1 MSFTS
6 EIKSE
11 IIKKSINGLINQK
24 AFLAGFI
31 RSTGSLIRVGKDFGF
46 EYSIE
51 NKEISDFISDLF
63 YSVFGFFPS
72 QSGSEKD
79 WLNGSR
85 ERVTYQCVG
94 ERGISVLSE
103 LEILSKTKKRFDI
116 IIDLNVELL
125 KTEEAKRSFIKGVFL
140 GAGNVTLPKKT
151 KEKVTSTGYH
161 LELKFTSYRA
171 SSEFISLLES
181 FSINTRIIEKKE
193 HFLVYIK
200 SAESIKDFL
209 ALINTP
215 KAVLKLTDRI
225 IEKEIMNNVN
235 RAKNCD
241 LANVNKQLLAS
252 EKQINA
258 INLIE
263 KTFGLDY
270 LSNDLKETAIFRR
283 DNPEFTL
290 NELSDE
296 MGITKSCLNHRLR
309 KIISIAETV
318 TKD

>member
-11 IIKKSINGLINQK
+11 IIKKNINGTVNKK

-31 RSTGSLIRVGKDFGF
+31 RSTGSLIRVKKAFGF

-51 NKEISDFISDLF
+51 SQETAHFILEQF
-63 YSVFGFFPS
+63 QSVFGFLPE
-72 QSGSEKD
+72 QSGIEKD
-79 WLNGSR
+79 QLNGNR
-85 ERVTYQCVG
+85 ERVTFQCIG
-94 ERGISVLSE
+94 EKGISVLSE
-103 LEILSKTKKRFDI
+103 LEILSKTKKHFDI
-116 IIDLNVELL
+116 IIDLNVDLL

-161 LELKFTSYRA
+161 LELKFTSYMA

-241 LANVNKQLLAS
+241 LANVNKQVLAS

-258 INLIE
+258 VNLIE
-263 KTFGLDY
+263 QTFGLDY
-270 LSNDLKETAIFRR
+270 LTEDLKETAIFRR
-283 DNPEFTL
+283 ENPDFTL

-309 KIISIAETV
+309 KIISIAETI